1 MRVNI
6 IVALF
11 LISTIPL
18 FFLASEM
25 VGTYNENARSQRI
38 SELQSQGAFLS
49 NLILTSGYLDDISIE
64 NINQEILRDS
74 SSYQARIIVINE
86 DMKILKDTYGL
97 EDGKTL
103 ISKEVINALRGNTS
117 INTEK
122 NDEYIE
128 IVLPINDS
136 TTKDTHGVLIM
147 NFSIKNV
154 NNLSSV
160 LMRSATTMIVTL
172 TVILAVVAF
181 VISGN
186 FMKPLNKLVRTINH
200 LQEGYMDEDVSIEG
214 YNEIREV
221 QKALN
226 QMLQKIKVL
235 ESSRQEF
242 VSNVSHELKTP
253 LTSVKVLA
261 DSLLAQEDAPAELYR
276 EFLLDITEEIDRENK
291 IINDLLT
298 LVKLDKSSS
307 DIRISSINI
316 NDLLESVLKRLRPI
330 AKIRNIEL
338 VYESYRVVM
347 VEVDE
352 VKLSLALTNL
362 IENAIKYNLE
372 DGWVRVSLNADHKYF
387 YVKVADSGIGI
398 PEEEQNSIFE
408 RFYRVDKARSRGTG
422 GTGLGLSITKN
433 IILMHKGAVKVYSN
447 EDEGTTFTVRIP
459 INYIE

>member
-6 IVALF
+6 FVALF
-11 LISTIPL
+11 LIGIIPT
-18 FFLASEM
+18 FFIAGEM
-25 VGTYNENARSQRI
+25 ISTYNENARSQRI
-38 SELQSQGAFLS
+38 AELQSQGNFLS
-49 NLILTSGYLDDISIE
+49 NLMLTSGYLQDTSID
-64 NINQEILRDS
+64 NVNQEILRDS
-74 SSYQARIIVINE
+74 SFYQARILVINQ
-86 DMKILKDTYGL
+86 DLKILKDTYGL
-97 EDGKTL
+97 EEGKTL
-103 ISKEVINALRGNTS
+103 ISKEVINALNGQNS

-128 IVLPINDS
+128 IVTSITDS
-136 TTKDTHGVLIM
+136 ITEETHGVLIM
-147 NFSIKNV
+147 NFAIKNIKD
-154 NNLSSV
+154 LSSK
-160 LMRSATTMIVTL
+160 LIRSATIMIISLLLIIIVL
-172 TVILAVVAF
+172 SIAV
-181 VISGN
+181 SGR
-186 FMKPLNKLVRTINH
+186 FMRPLNKLVRDIND
-200 LQEGYMDEDVSIEG
+200 LQEGYMDELIDIEG
-214 YNEIREV
+214 YNEIQEV

-226 QMLQKIKVL
+226 QMLQKIKTL

-253 LTSVKVLA
+253 LTSVKVLS
-261 DSLLAQEDAPAELYR
+261 DSLLAQEDAPPELYR
-276 EFLLDITEEIDRENK
+276 EFLKDITEEIDRENK

-307 DIRISSINI
+307 DITITSVNI
-316 NDLLESVLKRLRPI
+316 NDLLELVLKRLRPI
-330 AKIRNIEL
+330 AKLRNIEL

-362 IENAIKYNLE
+362 IENAIKYNVE

-387 YVKVADSGIGI
+387 YVKVADSGMGI
-398 PEEEQNSIFE
+398 PEEEQDVIFE

-433 IILMHKGAVKVYSN
+433 IILLHKGAIKVYSQ
-447 EDEGTTFTVRIP
+447 EGEGTTFTIRIP